1 MTTGQ
6 ISLMELTH
14 DPAAV
19 LKRVMSAREPVLVM
33 SGSQPAV
40 AVISMDDYEFLEQA
54 RRQQSV
60 ETRQAQRAW
69 AARAQ
74 QLRETIAQRAGAPLP
89 DSVAEL
95 HELREER
102 ANGGSNLH

>member
-6 ISLMELTH
+6 VSWIELTH

-19 LKRVMSAREPVLVM
+19 FKRVMSAREPVLVM
-33 SGSQPAV
+33 RGSQPAV

-54 RRQQSV
+54 RRQQSI

-74 QLRETIAQRAGAPLP
+74 QLREAIAQRVGAPLP

-102 ANGGSNLH
+102 ANGGPDLH

>member
-6 ISLMELTH
+6 ISLVELTH
-14 DPAAV
+14 NPAAV

-33 SGSQPAV
+33 TGSQPAV
-40 AVISMDDYEFLEQA
+40 AVISMDDYAFLEQA
-54 RRQQSV
+54 R
-60 ETRQAQRAW
+60 QAQRNW

-74 QLRETIAQRAGAPLP
+74 QLREAIAQRAGAPLP

-95 HELREER
+95 HELREEH
-102 ANGGSNLH
+102 ADGGSNLH